1 MLFATYE
8 TMPQFLIALVQ
19 SFAFGLLG
27 IVLLLIAFK
36 SFELMTPKVDL
47 EAELAKG
54 NISVGIACGSMLIA
68 LAFIIMRVVG

>member
-8 TMPQFLIALVQ
+8 TMSQFLIALVQ

-36 SFELMTPKVDL
+36 SFEFMTPKVDL
-47 EAELAKG
+47 EAEMAKG
-54 NISVGIACGSMLIA
+54 NTSVGIVCGSMLIA
-68 LAFIIMRVVG
+68 LSFIIMRVVG